1 MTKSKV
7 AVILVAAG
15 RGVRAGGDIAKQY
28 RTLAGKMV
36 LRHTLD
42 ALLSHDAINDVITV
56 INPDDRVYYDAA
68 ISGLK
73 LAEPVDGG
81 DSRQQSVFNGLEA
94 LQASAPD
101 IVLIHDAARPFV
113 SAALLDSIFKTLDEG
128 AIGALPALP
137 VVDTLKYVDDET
149 VTNTVDRSN
158 LYRAQTP
165 QGFAYA
171 DIYAAHVSAVG
182 LDLTDDVAI
191 AEKAGITIKICQ
203 GDEANI
209 KLTLPHDFEKA
220 EEILMGA
227 QCDIRTGQGFDVHR
241 FEDGDHVWL
250 CGIKIPH
257 SQSLKG
263 HSDADVAM
271 HALTDA
277 LYGSVGAGDIG
288 VHFPPSE
295 EKWKG
300 AASDI
305 FLKHAADT
313 IKKQGGRIMNVDVTI
328 ICESPKIAPHQQVMR
343 ESLAKIMDISPTRI
357 SVKATTTEKL
367 GFTGRGEGIAAQA
380 IATVSLPSGND
391 NA

>member
-191 AEKAGITIKICQ
+191 AEKAGITIKLCQ